1 MEQIEQRNPCI
12 MNVTLGVREV
22 YMFTRLLTVYVVMT
36 VTISMLM

>member
-22 YMFTRLLTVYVVMT
+22 YMFTAYGVRRDDCND
-36 VTISMLM
+36 